1 MSDAVHKLTAVTSS
15 KVRSSRDFYG
25 ELIAD
30 TQVGRVSLL
39 QERERWLRSVQVEGR
54 EELLFEFEMLLRGV
68 ERYFNLHNL
77 PIDPTERP
85 VVTRVFHE
93 ELEDVREAIHQSIQ
107 IARQLL
113 DPESDQK
120 MLFRR
125 YIESRL
131 ADDRQRRA
139 LLEDSIDQDTPQESL
154 FLLRQSFESL
164 RNILDQLLKNEVV
177 GFNLYADVGN
187 LALREI
193 VLNRFFRPFR
203 PLEFRIEY
211 DRIKSVPILELLRS
225 LEESERPR
233 CTVAFLALFRL
244 LHYLSYVS
252 TPEEGDDDED
262 SDIEAQAALRR
273 SRIILALVRSE
284 THSLS
289 HFLESDVAA
298 NSQLKRIQAAAVK
311 AGRELNRQSQAIV
324 KSLGDVED
332 REAPVKAAVALTQSV
347 RKQVILL
354 ARTIARVPEAAMS
367 FESLVNPAILADRLR
382 VDLWVLF
389 ALSREVADSLVKDD
403 ERKRAEELAA
413 LRKFLQY
420 FQDVSYQLLRYAD
433 FEPFDRFSALLFE
446 FDRAPAGLASRTRF
460 SEDCKHFS
468 NVAEATWAQV
478 NRRAVL
484 SGRRFDQKAAKQ
496 IAEQFRTWPTTI

>member
-1 MSDAVHKLTAVTSS
+1 MSEAAHQLKA
-15 KVRSSRDFYG
+15 VRSSRDFYG
-25 ELIAD
+25 ELITG
-30 TQVGRVSLL
+30 TQTGRVTLL
-39 QERERWLRSVQVEGR
+39 QERERWLRSLTVEGR
-54 EELLFEFEMLLRGV
+54 EELIFEFEMLLRGV

-77 PIDPTERP
+77 PIDPAERP
-85 VVTRVFHE
+85 VVTRDFHE
-93 ELEDVREAIHQSIQ
+93 ELADIREAIAQGIV

-139 LLEDSIDQDTPQESL
+139 LYEDATDQDSPQESL

-164 RNILDQLLKNEVV
+164 RNILDQLLKLEVV

-193 VLNRFFRPFR
+193 MFNRFFRPFR

-225 LEESERPR
+225 LHEDERPR
-233 CTVAFLALFRL
+233 CTVAFLGLSRL

-252 TPEEGDDDED
+252 TPEEGDDEE
-262 SDIEAQAALRR
+262 SEAEAEAAARR
-273 SRIILALVRSE
+273 SRVTLALVRSE

-289 HFLESDVAA
+289 VYLETELAA
-298 NSQLKRIQAAAVK
+298 KSQLKRIQAAAIK
-311 AGRELNRQSQAIV
+311 ASRELYRQNQAIV
-324 KSLGDVED
+324 KGLADLDD
-332 REAPVKAAVALTQSV
+332 RDAAMKAAVALTETV
-347 RKQVILL
+347 RKQIVLL

-367 FESLVNPAILADRLR
+367 FEALVNPAILAERLR
-382 VDLWVLF
+382 VDLWVLSEL
-389 ALSREVADSLVKDD
+389 AKEVASALVSEEEAKQT
-403 ERKRAEELAA
+403 AELEA
-413 LRKFLQY
+413 LRRFLQY

-433 FEPFDRFSALLFE
+433 FEPFDRFSAMLFE
-446 FDRAPAGLASRTRF
+446 FDRAPSGPASRQRF
-460 SEDCKHFS
+460 ADDCRHFA
-468 NVAEATWAQV
+468 NVVEATWAQV

-484 SGRRFDQKAAKQ
+484 TGRKFDQKAAR
-496 IAEQFRTWPTTI
+496 AVAAQFHG